1 MRPLAL
7 QELLRGGGGGCA
19 QLLVFAACRV
29 CVGEW
34 VQTVDANNP
43 AKKVEEREDVTFS
56 GPVDR

>member
-1 MRPLAL
+1 
-7 QELLRGGGGGCA
+7 
-19 QLLVFAACRV
+19 
-29 CVGEW
+29 VGEW